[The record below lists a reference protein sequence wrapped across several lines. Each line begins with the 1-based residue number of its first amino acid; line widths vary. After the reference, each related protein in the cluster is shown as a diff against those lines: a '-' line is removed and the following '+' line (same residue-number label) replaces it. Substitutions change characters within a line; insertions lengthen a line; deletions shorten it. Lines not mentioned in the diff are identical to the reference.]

1 MPKSKKLK
9 NIAVLISGHGT
20 NLQSIIDHI
29 KAGKLKCNL
38 AVVISNKE
46 DAYGLK
52 RAKKAGIPAIFI
64 DHKDIPR
71 EEYEKRIIEILKKYK
86 VDLVVLAGYMRIL
99 TPYFIRQYKN
109 QIINIHPALLP
120 SFPGTDGYG
129 DTWKYGC
136 KVGGCTIHFVDEG
149 VDTGPI
155 ILQKVNPIKENDTL
169 ESFKKRGLKIEHQAF
184 PEAIKLFCEGKLKIE
199 GRRVKVRK

>member
-1 MPKSKKLK
+1 MKKLK

-29 KAGKLKCNL
+29 KVGKLKCNL
-38 AVVISNKE
+38 AVVISNKS

-52 RAKKAGIPAIFI
+52 RAKKAKIPAYFV
-64 DHKDIPR
+64 DHKDISR
-71 EEYEKRIIEILKKYK
+71 QEHEKRIIKILKKYK
-86 VDLVVLAGYMRIL
+86 IDLVVLAGYMRIL
-99 TPYFIRQYKN
+99 TPHFIRQYKN
-109 QIINIHPALLP
+109 KIINIHPALLP
-120 SFPGTDGYG
+120 SFPGTNGYG

-136 KVGGCTIHFVDEG
+136 KVGGCTVHFVDDG

-155 ILQKVNPIKENDTL
+155 ILQKINPIKENDTL
-169 ESFKKRGLKIEHQAF
+169 ESFKKRGLKLEHQAF

-199 GRRVKVRK
+199 GRKVKTLRG

>member
-1 MPKSKKLK
+1 MK

-46 DAYGLK
+46 DAYGLI
-52 RAKKAGIPAIFI
+52 RAKKSKIPAYFI

-71 EEYEKRIIEILKKYK
+71 EMHEKKIIQVLEKHKI
-86 VDLVVLAGYMRIL
+86 DLVVLAGYMRIL

-109 QIINIHPALLP
+109 RIINIHPALLP

-129 DTWKYGC
+129 DTFKYGC
-136 KVGGCTIHFVDEG
+136 KVGGCTIHFVVEG
-149 VDTGPI
+149 GDTGPI
-155 ILQKVNPIKENDTL
+155 ILQKINPIKENDTL
-169 ESFKKRGLKIEHQAF
+169 ESFKKRGLKLEHQTF

-199 GRRVKVRK
+199 GRKVRARK

>member
-1 MPKSKKLK
+1 MKKK
-9 NIAVLISGHGT
+9 NIAVLISGNGT

-29 KAGKLKCNL
+29 KTGKLKCNL
-38 AVVISNKE
+38 AVVISNKA

-52 RAKKAGIPAIFI
+52 RAKKAKIPAYFI

-71 EEYEKRIIEILKKYK
+71 EEHEKKIIEILKKYK
-86 VDLVVLAGYMRIL
+86 IDLVVLAGYMRIL
-99 TPYFIRQYKN
+99 TPNFIRQYKN
-109 QIINIHPALLP
+109 RIINIHPALLP

-129 DTWKYGC
+129 DTLNYGC
-136 KVGGCTIHFVDEG
+136 KVGGCTVHFVDEG

-155 ILQKVNPIKENDTL
+155 IIQKINPVKENDTL

-184 PEAIKLFCEGKLKIE
+184 PEAVKLFCDDKLEIE
-199 GRRVKVRK
+199 GRKVKILRG

>member
-1 MPKSKKLK
+1 MRKL

-29 KAGKLKCNL
+29 KVGKLKCNL
-38 AVVISNKE
+38 AAVISNKA

-52 RAKKAGIPAIFI
+52 RAKKAKIPAYFI

-71 EEYEKRIIEILKKYK
+71 EEHEKKIIEILKKHK
-86 VDLVVLAGYMRIL
+86 IDLVILAGYMRIL

-109 QIINIHPALLP
+109 RIINIHPALLP

-129 DTWKYGC
+129 DTWRYGS
-136 KVGGCTIHFVDEG
+136 KVGGCTVHFVDEG

-155 ILQKVNPIKENDTL
+155 ILQKINPVKENDTL
-169 ESFKKRGLKIEHQAF
+169 ESFKKRGRKLNT
-184 PEAIKLFCEGKLKIE
+184 KLFPKQSSFSAKG
-199 GRRVKVRK
+199 G

>member
-1 MPKSKKLK
+1 MK
-9 NIAVLISGHGT
+9 NIAVLISGNGT

-38 AVVISNKE
+38 AVVLSNKE
-46 DAYGLK
+46 DAYGLV
-52 RAKKAGIPAIFI
+52 RAKKAKIPAYFV

-71 EEYEKRIIEILKKYK
+71 EEHEKKIIEILKKYK
-86 VDLVVLAGYMRIL
+86 VDLVVLAGYMRIV

-109 QIINIHPALLP
+109 RIINIHPALLP

-129 DTWKYGC
+129 DTLRYGC
-136 KVGGCTIHFVDEG
+136 KVGGCTVHFVDEG

-155 ILQKVNPIKENDTL
+155 IIQKINPVKENDTL
-169 ESFKKRGLKIEHQAF
+169 ESFKERGLKIEHQAF
-184 PEAIKLFCEGKLKIE
+184 PEAIKLFCEDKLKIE
-199 GRRVKVRK
+199 GRKVKIL

>member
-1 MPKSKKLK
+1 MKKTK

-20 NLQSIIDHI
+20 NLQSIIDQI

-46 DAYGLK
+46 DAYGLA
-52 RAKKAGIPAIFI
+52 RAKKAKIPAYFI
-64 DHKDIPR
+64 DYKDIPR
-71 EEYEKRIIEILKKYK
+71 EEHEKKIIEILKKYK
-86 VDLVVLAGYMRIL
+86 IDLVVLAGYMRIL
-99 TPYFIRQYKN
+99 TPYFIRRYKN

-129 DTWKYGC
+129 DTWRHGC
-136 KVGGCTIHFVDEG
+136 KIGGCTIHFVDEG

-155 ILQKVNPIKENDTL
+155 ILQKTNPVKENDTL

-184 PEAIKLFCEGKLKIE
+184 PEAIRLFCEGKLKIE
-199 GRRVKVRK
+199 GRRVRVKK